1 MLLSFLLDRALNS
14 EHLGTIAREQYV
26 VARSMVCAANS
37 REDPRITRT
46 DTVDYADLSIA
57 RTDTG

>member
-1 MLLSFLLDRALNS
+1 MLLSFWLDPALNS

-37 REDPRITRT
+37 GEDPRVMCTGTVDYADISITRT
-46 DTVDYADLSIA
+46 DT
-57 RTDTG
+57 